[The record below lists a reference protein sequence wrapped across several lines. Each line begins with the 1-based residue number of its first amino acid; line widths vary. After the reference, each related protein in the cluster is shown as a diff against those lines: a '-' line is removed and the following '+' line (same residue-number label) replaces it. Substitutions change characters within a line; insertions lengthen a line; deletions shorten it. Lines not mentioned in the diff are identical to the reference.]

1 MQVLLNTEP
10 RTKDRPSLAAYLDDA
25 VTAALGHYGAR
36 MIRVEAHLSDAN
48 SPSKADTDGIHCTL
62 EAQLAGIEPIVVKE
76 RAASA
81 RQAIHGALGKLERA
95 VAHAVARHD
104 PQREKFSKVDPLI
117 DVASEP
123 LD

>member
-10 RTKDRPSLAAYLDDA
+10 HTKDRPSLAAYLEGA
-25 VTAALGHYGAR
+25 VTEALSHYGAR
-36 MIRVEAHLSDAN
+36 MIRVEAYLSDAN
-48 SPSKADTDGIHCTL
+48 SPSKADTDDIHCTL

-76 RAASA
+76 RAATA

-104 PQREKFSKVDPLI
+104 PQREKFSKADPLA
-117 DVASEP
+117 DVGGEP
-123 LD
+123 VD